1 VAPEPAV
8 DSVNSERQNRRAGE
22 IGPRAG
28 GEGARVSAD
37 VRLVFRGCGI
47 ASDRCEIS
55 AGGRVFDGI
64 KARIGREVQARPWLD
79 HLVRAGG
86 SYQRQRG
93 NYYAAGITYFTV
105 LALFPLLMVGFAV
118 AGFVLSRNPHLL
130 TELQSKIVENIP
142 GSLGGQVTDLINE
155 AIRSRTSVGVIGL
168 IGAFYA
174 GLGWIS
180 NLRAALTEQWEGQ
193 APQGNWFR
201 DKISDIF
208 SLIGMGVAIVISVA
222 LSALSSSSLGHDLLR
237 LVRLER
243 APGVNVL
250 LTVVSLALAIA
261 ASWAVFVWIIARL
274 PRQPVTLPSAGKAAL
289 MAAIAFEIWKQV
301 ASLYLKK
308 VLTGPAGV
316 TFGPILGLMVFAYI
330 TARIILFATAWA
342 ATSREN
348 MVEATVYPPGSAVIE
363 PRVVA
368 GMSARAGVVL
378 FGAGAV
384 AGAVLTRARHRR
396 R

>member
-1 VAPEPAV
+1 M
-8 DSVNSERQNRRAGE
+8 
-22 IGPRAG
+22 
-28 GEGARVSAD
+28 
-37 VRLVFRGCGI
+37 
-47 ASDRCEIS
+47 
-55 AGGRVFDGI
+55 FDGI
-64 KARIGREVQARPWLD
+64 RAKISREVEARPWLD
-79 HLVRAGG
+79 HLVRAGA

-155 AIRSRTSVGVIGL
+155 AVRSRTSVGVIGL
-168 IGAFYA
+168 IGAFLA

-180 NLRAALTEQWEGQ
+180 NLRAALTEQWEGEV
-193 APQGNWFR
+193 PQGNWFR

-208 SLIGMGVAIVISVA
+208 SLIGLGVAIAISVA
-222 LSALSSSSLGHDLLR
+222 LSALSSSSLGRDLLR
-237 LVRLER
+237 LVNLER
-243 APGVNVL
+243 APGVNIL
-250 LTVVSLALAIA
+250 LTVLSLALAIA

-301 ASLYLKK
+301 ASFYLRK

-348 MVEATVYPPGSAVIE
+348 MIEVTVPPPGAAVIE

-368 GMSARAGVVL
+368 GVSARTGVAL

-384 AGAVLTRARHRR
+384 AGAVLTQARRARR
-396 R
+396 